1 MTLISKLI
9 NSLKDSIIKKSL
21 NVLILRVLGAGLQI
35 LVLLVITNSAAE
47 QLVGQYNYFNST
59 IILLGAVTLLGMNTS
74 FLQFSGRFDAE
85 GEFHKI
91 VNLYKKK
98 ITLLSAMFV
107 LFFIVYVVLAK
118 IVEIPYFQDEEVTF
132 VVNKVFIALFPFTLT
147 LLNLEVLR
155 ALDLLYTS
163 EALRNVGRFGLL
175 LLFVLGLIFIDSIE
189 YLLDAFILS
198 FIVLMFYSTALIII
212 KMRKLGTADRAL
224 NVGYKE
230 ILKVSFP
237 MSFSLISLLIMQSFD
252 IYVLEKYFSFTIVAY
267 YGIAIKISAVVG
279 IILTSINATI
289 APQISKL
296 FFERNFDD
304 LAQVIRKATVLNVVL
319 SIPLII
325 FLILFSNLILSFF
338 GENYVLAQNA
348 LYIILIGQ
356 IFNALCGPVG
366 LYLNMTGRQNLF
378 QKVLF
383 IALIINIVMNL
394 VLIPKYE
401 MIGAAISTAFSFTL
415 WNVTG
420 LLIAYKKDNI
430 NLSIFGLLNKSNK
443 LK

>member
-59 IILLGAVTLLGMNTS
+59 IILLGAITLLGMNTS
-74 FLQFSGRFDAE
+74 FLQFSGRFDAA
-85 GEFHKI
+85 GEFNKI

-107 LFFIVYVVLAK
+107 LFFVLYVILAK
-118 IVEIPYFQDEEVTF
+118 LIEIPYFQDEEVTF

-163 EALRNVGRFGLL
+163 ETLRNVGRFGLL
-175 LLFVLGLIFIDSIE
+175 LLFVLILIFIDSIE

-198 FIVLMFYSTALIII
+198 FIVLAIYSSAIIVM
-212 KMRKLGTADRAL
+212 KMRKLKTSDKVF

-252 IYVLEKYFSFTIVAY
+252 IYVLEKYFSFTVVAY

-304 LAQVIRKATVLNVVL
+304 LAVVIKKATTLNVVL
-319 SIPLII
+319 SVPLII
-325 FLILFSNLILSFF
+325 FLIIFSNLILSFF
-338 GENYVLAQNA
+338 GENYVLAQSA
-348 LYIILIGQ
+348 LYIILVGQ
-356 IFNALCGPVG
+356 IINALCGPVG

-415 WNVTG
+415 WNITG
-420 LLIAYKKDNI
+420 LMIAYKKDNI
-430 NLSIFGLLNKSNK
+430 NLSIFGFFSRPKRH
-443 LK
+443 

>member
-1 MTLISKLI
+1 M
-9 NSLKDSIIKKSL
+9 
-21 NVLILRVLGAGLQI
+21 
-35 LVLLVITNSAAE
+35 
-47 QLVGQYNYFNST
+47 
-59 IILLGAVTLLGMNTS
+59 
-74 FLQFSGRFDAE
+74 
-85 GEFHKI
+85 
-91 VNLYKKK
+91 
-98 ITLLSAMFV
+98 
-107 LFFIVYVVLAK
+107 
-118 IVEIPYFQDEEVTF
+118 
-132 VVNKVFIALFPFTLT
+132 T

-163 EALRNVGRFGLL
+163 ETLRNVGRFGLL
-175 LLFVLGLIFIDSIE
+175 LLFVLILIFFESIE

-198 FIVLMFYSTALIII
+198 FIVLAIYSSTIILL
-212 KMRKLGTADRAL
+212 KMRKLRSTDRVF
-224 NVGYKE
+224 NVGYRE

-252 IYVLEKYFSFTIVAY
+252 IYVLEKYFSFTVVAY

-304 LAQVIRKATVLNVVL
+304 LAEVIRKATTLNVVL
-319 SIPLII
+319 SVPLII
-325 FLILFSNLILSFF
+325 FLIIFSNLILSFF
-338 GENYVLAQNA
+338 GENYVLAQSA
-348 LYIILIGQ
+348 LYIILVGQ

-383 IALIINIVMNL
+383 VALIINIVMNL

-415 WNVTG
+415 WNITG

-430 NLSIFGLLNKSNK
+430 NLSIFGFFSRPKQQKN
-443 LK
+443 